1 MSAVETG
8 RNNTKVREEG
18 GNLSRELEGVVQTFN
33 NALEAKEKERTVLV
47 DRIDQ
52 LKLISEETLGQLR
65 ILSTNLS
72 IYDQNLAKV
81 SAALDQLD
89 SNERMI
95 KERYES
101 LLLGSSNLSDLMPL
115 EPGNLSVQKRVTMDV
130 EEKLMGQYNKN
141 CLGRDHLIKRR
152 REYLESLDN
161 AFKKFD
167 EDLFYIDGV
176 RNNLMGAFAEI
187 NAKKEKAKD
196 MKASIE
202 ARYNTVTDEKKKLD
216 KELENVIRQENY
228 LINEYRE
235 VLRPIGASL
244 EIKPQTDKMLF
255 NMTSEQNESN
265 TFNDQE
271 EVRLKVVN

>member
-18 GNLSRELEGVVQTFN
+18 SNLSRELEGVVQTFN
-33 NALEAKEKERTVLV
+33 KVLEAKGREREVLV

-65 ILSTNLS
+65 ILSNNLT

-89 SNERMI
+89 ANEQRI

-101 LLLGSSNLSDLMPL
+101 LLMGSSSLSDLMPL
-115 EPGNLSVQKRVTMDV
+115 ESGNLSVQKRVTMDV

-202 ARYNTVTDEKKKLD
+202 ARYKTVTDEKKKLE
-216 KELENVIRQENY
+216 KELDNVLRQENY

-255 NMTSEQNESN
+255 NMTSEQSES
-265 TFNDQE
+265 DSSSGQE

>member
-8 RNNTKVREEG
+8 RNNAKVREEG
-18 GNLSRELEGVVQTFN
+18 GNLSRELEGVVKTFN
-33 NALEAKEKERTVLV
+33 NALEAKEKEREVLV
-47 DRIDQ
+47 ERIDQ

-81 SAALDQLD
+81 TAALDQLD
-89 SNERMI
+89 GNEKMI

-101 LLLGSSNLSDLMPL
+101 LLVGSSSLSDLMPL

-167 EDLFYIDGV
+167 DDLFYIDGV
-176 RNNLMGAFAEI
+176 RTNLMAAFAEI

-202 ARYNTVTDEKKKLD
+202 ARYKTVTDEKKKLD
-216 KELENVIRQENY
+216 KELENAMRQENF

-255 NMTSEQNESN
+255 NMTSEQNESDPSN
-265 TFNDQE
+265 SKD

>member
-1 MSAVETG
+1 MSVVETG

-18 GNLSRELEGVVQTFN
+18 SHLSRELEGVVQTFN

-52 LKLISEETLGQLR
+52 LKLISEEILGQLR

-81 SAALDQLD
+81 TAALDQLD
-89 SNERMI
+89 GNEKMI

-152 REYLESLDN
+152 REYIESLDN

-176 RNNLMGAFAEI
+176 RTNLMGAFAEI

-202 ARYNTVTDEKKKLD
+202 ARYKTVTDEKKTLD
-216 KELENVIRQENY
+216 KELENVMRQENY

-265 TFNDQE
+265 QDGQE

>member
-18 GNLSRELEGVVQTFN
+18 SNLSRELEGVVQTFN
-33 NALEAKEKERTVLV
+33 NALEGMEKERTILV

-52 LKLISEETLGQLR
+52 LKLISEDTLGQLR

-81 SAALDQLD
+81 TAALDQLD
-89 SNERMI
+89 GNEGMI

-115 EPGNLSVQKRVTMDV
+115 ESGNLSVQKRVTMDV

-152 REYLESLDN
+152 REYIESLDN

-176 RNNLMGAFAEI
+176 RNNLMGAFSEI

-202 ARYNTVTDEKKKLD
+202 ARYKTVTDEKKKLD

-228 LINEYRE
+228 LISEYRE

-255 NMTSEQNESN
+255 NMTSEQNESDPSN
-265 TFNDQE
+265 GQE

>member
-1 MSAVETG
+1 MSAAETG

-18 GNLSRELEGVVQTFN
+18 SKLSRELEGVVQTFY
-33 NALEAKEKERTVLV
+33 NALEVQEKERTILV

-52 LKLISEETLGQLR
+52 LKFISEETLGQLR

-81 SAALDQLD
+81 TAALDQLD
-89 SNERMI
+89 GNEQMI

-101 LLLGSSNLSDLMPL
+101 LLLGSSSLSDLMPL

-152 REYLESLDN
+152 REYIESLDN

-176 RNNLMGAFAEI
+176 RTNLMGAFAEI

-196 MKASIE
+196 MKTSIE
-202 ARYNTVTDEKKKLD
+202 ARNKTVTDEKKRLD

-255 NMTSEQNESN
+255 NMTSEQNGSN
-265 TFNDQE
+265 QDGQE

>member
-18 GNLSRELEGVVQTFN
+18 SNLSRELEGVVQTFN
-33 NALEAKEKERTVLV
+33 NALEAKENERTILV

-52 LKLISEETLGQLR
+52 LKLISEEILGQLR

-81 SAALDQLD
+81 TAALDQLD
-89 SNERMI
+89 GNERLI
-95 KERYES
+95 KDRYES

-202 ARYNTVTDEKKKLD
+202 ARYKTVTDEKKTLD
-216 KELENVIRQENY
+216 KELENVMRQENY

-255 NMTSEQNESN
+255 NMTSEQTESDSPN
-265 TFNDQE
+265 SQE

>member
-33 NALEAKEKERTVLV
+33 NALEAKENERTVLV

-81 SAALDQLD
+81 TAALDQLD
-89 SNERMI
+89 ANERMI

-101 LLLGSSNLSDLMPL
+101 LLVGSSSLTDLMPL

-176 RNNLMGAFAEI
+176 RTNLMAALSEI
-187 NAKKEKAKD
+187 SAKKEKAKD

-202 ARYNTVTDEKKKLD
+202 ARYKTVTDEKKTLD
-216 KELENVIRQENY
+216 KELENVMRQENY

-265 TFNDQE
+265 SSKGQE
-271 EVRLKVVN
+271 EVRLKIVN

>member
-33 NALEAKEKERTVLV
+33 NVLEAKEEERTVLV
-47 DRIDQ
+47 DRIEQ

-65 ILSTNLS
+65 VLSNNLS
-72 IYDQNLAKV
+72 IYDQNLTKV
-81 SAALDQLD
+81 TAALDQLD
-89 SNERMI
+89 ANEQLI
-95 KERYES
+95 KGRYES
-101 LLLGSSNLSDLMPL
+101 LLVGNSSLSDLMPL

-152 REYLESLDN
+152 REYLDSLDN

-176 RNNLMGAFAEI
+176 RTNLMAAFAEI

-202 ARYNTVTDEKKKLD
+202 ARYGAVTEEKKTLD
-216 KELENVIRQENY
+216 KELEGVLRQENY
-228 LINEYRE
+228 LITEYRE
-235 VLRPIGASL
+235 MLRPIGASL

-255 NMTSEQNESN
+255 NMTVEQNETDN
-265 TFNDQE
+265 PGKE
-271 EVRLKVVN
+271 EVKLKVVN

>member
-8 RNNTKVREEG
+8 RNNKKVREEG
-18 GNLSRELEGVVQTFN
+18 STLSRELEGVVQTFN

-47 DRIDQ
+47 NRIDQ

-81 SAALDQLD
+81 TAALDQLD
-89 SNERMI
+89 GNELII

-101 LLLGSSNLSDLMPL
+101 LLLGSSNLSDLIPL
-115 EPGNLSVQKRVTMDV
+115 EPRNFSVQKRVTMDV

-152 REYLESLDN
+152 REYIELLDN

-167 EDLFYIDGV
+167 EDLFYIDEV
-176 RNNLMGAFAEI
+176 RKNLMGAFAEI
-187 NAKKEKAKD
+187 NAKKDKAKN

-202 ARYNTVTDEKKKLD
+202 ARYKSVTDEKKKLD
-216 KELENVIRQENY
+216 KELESVMRQENY

-255 NMTSEQNESN
+255 NLTPEENKLDPSN
-265 TFNDQE
+265 IQE
-271 EVRLKVVN
+271 EVRLKVLN

>member
-33 NALEAKEKERTVLV
+33 KVLETKENEREALVE
-47 DRIDQ
+47 RIDQ

-81 SAALDQLD
+81 TAALDQLD
-89 SNERMI
+89 ANERMI

-101 LLLGSSNLSDLMPL
+101 LLMGSSNLSDMMPL

-202 ARYNTVTDEKKKLD
+202 ARYKTVTDEKKKLD
-216 KELENVIRQENY
+216 KELESVMRQENY

-255 NMTSEQNESN
+255 NMTSEQTESDPAN
-265 TFNDQE
+265 NQE

>member
-18 GNLSRELEGVVQTFN
+18 SNLSRELEGVVQTFN
-33 NALEAKEKERTVLV
+33 NVLEAKEEERTILV
-47 DRIDQ
+47 ERIEQ

-65 ILSTNLS
+65 VLSNNLS
-72 IYDQNLAKV
+72 IYDQNLTKV
-81 SAALDQLD
+81 TAALDQLD
-89 SNERMI
+89 ANEQLI
-95 KERYES
+95 KGRYES
-101 LLLGSSNLSDLMPL
+101 LLVGNSSLSDLMPL

-176 RNNLMGAFAEI
+176 RTNLMAAFSEI

-202 ARYNTVTDEKKKLD
+202 ARYGAVTEEKKTLD
-216 KELENVIRQENY
+216 KELEGVMRQENY

-235 VLRPIGASL
+235 MLRPIGASL

-255 NMTSEQNESN
+255 NMTAEQNETDNPGS
-265 TFNDQE
+265 E
-271 EVRLKVVN
+271 EVKLKVVN